1 MTSADPPT
9 STAQKEKHWSLARR
23 FLWISVSVIVA
34 QSVISLAITIQLR
47 KIFKHNLFNVRS
59 SADVIAPISQINDKL
74 DQLPAEQAMNCCSQA
89 DYQELIEPLRLYDG
103 KIGLIYGKPGLAATR
118 SGLISFEPNEL
129 QSFAEQ
135 AIAAE
140 DGFTILDLKLNKA
153 IALKAVKLPGG
164 QATGHF
170 VLLRPLLSQPLMHTQ
185 SVIKFLSELFLI
197 GITTV
202 VLIVVARKLFNPIRN
217 ISSNLAQIELNKLE
231 TAKVSTQNAPIEIL
245 PILDEFNQM
254 VNRLQESATNQ
265 KQFASTISH
274 EFRTP
279 ITVVS
284 GFIQSVLNRDDNL
297 SDRTITSLSIANQEA
312 LRLNRMLS
320 DLLDLSRADNNQLT
334 MLNETFSVSSAIQQT
349 LKMARSAHSNPISD
363 NLDPNQNIQ
372 AVGDHDRL
380 IQCLENLIGNAVKYS
395 DPDSPIDVVLNAQQ
409 DWVDVLIQDHGQG
422 IAADQ
427 QELIFNRFTR
437 AQGVTLRRGQTSSG
451 LGLSIVKMFVEAM
464 GGSVSVDSS
473 VGEGSSFGIRLQSAP
488 SKPSS

>member
-1 MTSADPPT
+1 M
-9 STAQKEKHWSLARR
+9 
-23 FLWISVSVIVA
+23 SVIVA
-34 QSVISLAITIQLR
+34 QSIISLAITIQLR
-47 KIFKHNLFNVRS
+47 KIFKHDLYNGLS
-59 SADVIAPISQINDKL
+59 GADVIAPVSQINDKL
-74 DQLPAEQAMNCCSQA
+74 DQLSAEQVMNCCTQA

-103 KIGLIYGKPGLAATR
+103 KIGLIYGKPGLAVTR
-118 SGLISFEPNEL
+118 SGLISFEQNQL
-129 QSFAEQ
+129 VNFAEQ
-135 AIAAE
+135 AVNAE
-140 DGFTILDLKLNKA
+140 DGFTILDLSLNKA

-164 QATGHF
+164 ESTGHF
-170 VLLRPLLSQPLMHTQ
+170 VLLRPLLGQPLMQTQ
-185 SVIKFLSELFLI
+185 SIIKFLSELFLI
-197 GITTV
+197 CITTV

-217 ISSNLAQIELNKLE
+217 ISSSLAQIELNKLE
-231 TAKVSTQNAPIEIL
+231 TAHITTQNAPIEIL
-245 PILDEFNQM
+245 PILDEFNLM
-254 VNRLQESATNQ
+254 VKRLQESAANQ

-284 GFIQSVLNRDDNL
+284 GFIQSVLNRDDDL
-297 SDRTITSLSIANQEA
+297 SDRTVTSLSIANQEA

-334 MLNETFSVSSAIQQT
+334 LLNETFSVSTAIQQT

-395 DPDSPIDVVLNAQQ
+395 DPGSAIDVVLNAEK
-409 DWVDVLIQDHGQG
+409 DWVDVLINDHGQG

-437 AQGVTLRRGQTSSG
+437 AQGVSLRRGQTSSG

-464 GGSVSVDSS
+464 GGSVRVNSS
-473 VGEGSSFGIRLQSAP
+473 VGVGSSFAIRLQAAP
-488 SKPSS
+488 AQPST